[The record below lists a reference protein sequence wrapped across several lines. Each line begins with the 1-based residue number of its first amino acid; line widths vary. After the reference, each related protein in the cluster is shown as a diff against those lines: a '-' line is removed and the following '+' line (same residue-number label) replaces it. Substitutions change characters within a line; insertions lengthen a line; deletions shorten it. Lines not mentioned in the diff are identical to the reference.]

1 MQIRDWLYVDDHCEA
16 ILRIIKN
23 GRVGE
28 TYCVGGDN
36 QPPNID
42 IVNAICEIMDELQ
55 PDSTYVP
62 HKQLITYVAD
72 RPGHDRRYDI
82 DITKIEQEL
91 GWRPSYDLRQG
102 LVDTVQ
108 WYIDN
113 PEWVQSIVQQS
124 DYDAWLAKNYGD
136 RKA

>member
-1 MQIRDWLYVDDHCEA
+1 
-16 ILRIIKN
+16 
-23 GRVGE
+23 VGE

-42 IVNAICEIMDELQ
+42 IVNTICEILDELQ
-55 PDSTYVP
+55 PDSAHVP

-91 GWRPSYDLRQG
+91 GWKPSYDLRQG

-113 PEWVQSIVQQS
+113 PEWVQSIVRQS